1 MKQQKLQI
9 SYLLLAALLGTSC
22 SNENDPITP
31 IDKTDAIELGITAGV
46 SLTKSAINGGDAN
59 QNGTGNDVMQS
70 VAVYATGTDGSYG
83 TSSSNNYAI
92 YKQTTGTWK
101 NSDES
106 HKIYL
111 TSDIAD
117 IYAYHPAYTPTNAG
131 VMQSSGTA
139 LQINSASI
147 GSGFSNATINIS
159 VYPGADTKEANNT
172 IPTNIENADQT
183 YSGGWQTND
192 NAGKIAS
199 APGEVDYMWADR
211 SVSANMKA
219 SNGKGDTDV
228 TDEKVDLNMK
238 HAMAMV
244 SFRIYNDGTYA
255 LPGKLTQITLSNK
268 SGAVLTKGTS
278 PVMKIGDGT
287 VTPGSA
293 VSVDSYTRFIGD
305 GLNLVKVNTTANVT
319 TNGEAKEAS
328 KKFSIL
334 VMPETAVS
342 NKQTVKVVF
351 KIDNVD
357 YDVTLPDDA
366 SSQWKQGENYLY
378 TVKLSGKELS
388 ITSVKVA
395 KWNEKKIDGDLNV
408 N

>member
-92 YKQTTGTWK
+92 YKQATGTWE

-117 IYAYHPAYTPTNAG
+117 IYAYHPAYAPTNAG

-159 VYPGADTKEANNT
+159 VYPGESSKDANNT
-172 IPTNIENADQT
+172 IPTNIDNADQT

-211 SVSANMKA
+211 TTAANLKA
-219 SNGKGDTDV
+219 SNGKGDADA

-255 LPGKLTQITLSNK
+255 LPGKLTQITLRNASEN
-268 SGAVLTKGTS
+268 VLTKGTS
-278 PVMKIGDGT
+278 PTMKIGDGT
-287 VTPGSA
+287 IVLNATSDVT
-293 VSVDSYTRFIGD
+293 YTRFIGD

-319 TNGEAKEAS
+319 TNEQAKNAS

-334 VMPETAVS
+334 VMPETTAS

-395 KWNEKKIDGDLNV
+395 KWNENKIEGDLNV